1 MTSARTALFD
11 PFAEGFLDDPYPH
24 YARVREAERVHFSP
38 LLGQWLLTGYDEIQQ
53 MLRDPRIGRG
63 SSTRFFGNFEPD
75 TPVDLFS
82 REWIFGMDPPD
93 HQRLR
98 RLLGQAFT
106 PRVISTLRPFVEE
119 RVTALL
125 DQARG
130 RGGMDVIADFAYGLP
145 AAVICRMLGVP
156 QDAWDECQRYSA
168 QALPLVDPVITPAQ
182 LALANESAAWFMDF
196 FGALVASRRRSPG
209 DDLLSAFCQASYHG
223 DRLSDEELVQ
233 NAIFLFVA
241 GHETT
246 THLIGN
252 GLYALLTHPAQH
264 RALRERPDLVDG
276 AVEEMLRYDSPVQY
290 VGRVALAGTRIGK
303 QPIAAGERVIGV
315 LGAGNRDP
323 KRFGEP
329 DDFDVARPD
338 CQPLS
343 FGHGI
348 HFCIGSA
355 LARMEAQTAFR
366 YLIERTG
373 DLRVA
378 AVRRRPLFA
387 MRGFESFDVELGGR
401 A

>member
-1 MTSARTALFD
+1 MSQTPLFN

-24 YARVREAERVHFSP
+24 YARVRATERAHFSP
-38 LLGQWLLTGYDEIQQ
+38 ILGQWLLTGYDEIQQ

-63 SSTRFFGNFEPD
+63 SSTRFFGNFEPE

-98 RLLGQAFT
+98 RLLAQPFT

-119 RVTALL
+119 RVSALL
-125 DQARG
+125 ELARA

-156 QDAWDECQRYSA
+156 PDAWQDCQRYSA
-168 QALPLVDPVITPAQ
+168 QALPLVDPVITPEQ
-182 LALANESAAWFMDF
+182 LLLANQSAAWFMDF
-196 FGALVASRRRSPG
+196 FADLVRQRRRAPG
-209 DDLLSAFCQASYHG
+209 DDLLSAFCQASQDG
-223 DRLSDEELVQ
+223 DRLSDEELTQ

-252 GLYALLTHPAQH
+252 GLHALLSHPAQYQ
-264 RALRERPDLVDG
+264 ALRERPERVDT

-290 VGRVALAGTRIGK
+290 VGRVALTDTEVGGR
-303 QPIAAGERVIGV
+303 PIAAGERVIGV

-323 KRFGEP
+323 RQFSEP
-329 DDFDVARPD
+329 DDFQVARSE
-338 CQPLS
+338 CKPLS
-343 FGHGI
+343 FGYGI
-348 HFCIGSA
+348 HFCLGSA

-366 YLIERTG
+366 HMVTLTCTM
-373 DLRVA
+373 RVA
-378 AVRRRPLFA
+378 AERRRPLFA
-387 MRGFESFDVELGGR
+387 MRGFESLDVELVGR